1 MDREPL
7 RQPFGAIPPD
17 HPTFENFQHVRNRI
31 RRITAIN
38 RAGNTHFTPEQ
49 ILQANQP
56 SLSYSQA
63 SSMHTS
69 RATGR
74 FENRA
79 FSSPSTGRPLTPDW
93 RLPLCESLSPLSPSA
108 QFPKARKT
116 SLNTRLPEVITLGA
130 GINQTTEEKMT
141 TLMTKDASSSE
152 ESFQPNRMVLEK
164 RGLLGRKQFDNP
176 KKIRY
181 KGDLESRSFMRQI
194 DELPDHKNCA
204 LWIKNL
210 APSATISEI
219 FEKITVGAVYAL
231 YVHDTDEKNNM
242 KAIKLVFMKPGAAA
256 AFLQLGRGTGV
267 WIRGKKLEVKPNRH
281 GYLENTTNQSRVLLV
296 EGPTEIMTFPF
307 WDEYFRQKA
316 ELQWDGHRTIC
327 TTGKRTTMEFR
338 FARVDGQSQTCLQ
351 AILAEPKWKDGT
363 VAAVY
368 GPDPCDPANR

>member
-1 MDREPL
+1 
-7 RQPFGAIPPD
+7 
-17 HPTFENFQHVRNRI
+17 
-31 RRITAIN
+31 
-38 RAGNTHFTPEQ
+38 
-49 ILQANQP
+49 
-56 SLSYSQA
+56 
-63 SSMHTS
+63 
-69 RATGR
+69 
-74 FENRA
+74 
-79 FSSPSTGRPLTPDW
+79 
-93 RLPLCESLSPLSPSA
+93 
-108 QFPKARKT
+108 
-116 SLNTRLPEVITLGA
+116 
-130 GINQTTEEKMT
+130 
-141 TLMTKDASSSE
+141 MTKDASSSE
-152 ESFQPNRMVLEK
+152 EPFQPNRMVLEK

-194 DELPDHKNCA
+194 DELPDDKNCA

-210 APSATISEI
+210 APSATISEV

-267 WIRGKKLEVKPNRH
+267 WIRGKKLEVMPNRH

-316 ELQWDGHRTIC
+316 ELQWDGYRTIC